1 MNNTKGYKKKLILF
15 LHFYQTISLYS
26 SALDADSA
34 FNTSKIASVS
44 LVLNGVMDA
53 PSVLLRRNTENSIF
67 SASGLFASNACDKT
81 LAHNFKPA

>member
-1 MNNTKGYKKKLILF
+1 MKYEGLQKKTHSFFAF
-15 LHFYQTISLYS
+15 LQIISLYS